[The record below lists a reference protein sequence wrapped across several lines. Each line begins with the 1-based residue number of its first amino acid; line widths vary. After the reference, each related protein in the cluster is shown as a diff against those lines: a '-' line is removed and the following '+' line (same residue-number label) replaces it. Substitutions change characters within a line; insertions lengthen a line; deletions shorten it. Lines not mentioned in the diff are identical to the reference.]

1 MEMRN
6 VKEDNFNVNLKDLL
20 AECVRKLKYVLITA
34 LVFALLMAGVKAVK
48 NVKAYKAGSDTQNEI
63 VLSQQEL
70 AGVNEYL
77 LKVND
82 LEKMKKY
89 MEESPSMKVDAHNID
104 TINIQ
109 YYVNADESVSQELVI
124 AYRNFIIRGGLVS
137 ALKNSG
143 ISIEENYLQEL
154 VTCDSVSY
162 NSEVKNNIFNVIIYA
177 ADKQECYNIANKTA
191 DVLKAYQ
198 KTLSESVKSH
208 DLEQIEM
215 SYSKTTDIS
224 LDKRQKDNL
233 DTLIET
239 SELIGDMDDDF
250 SAAQLAKIKEL
261 LAKEDGAENGESE
274 AVQTKTSVMSSVV
287 KYFVL
292 GFALGAF
299 LSLAVIVIAY
309 IVSGKLK
316 YINELQVRYGMR
328 CFGGL
333 SVSKKN
339 YFKKLSDKWFYSDY
353 PSDVMLQEKL
363 ILSKIASTVR
373 NIELDEIAVVGAF
386 NDSVSDEIS
395 KIVEKVNER
404 GIKCEIIGDI
414 LGNADAIDMLCKSKK
429 VILAE
434 QIGKSRI
441 RNINQEL
448 LMCEHQ
454 NVEVVGYFTVD

>member
-274 AVQTKTSVMSSVV
+274 AV
-287 KYFVL
+287 
-292 GFALGAF
+292 
-299 LSLAVIVIAY
+299 
-309 IVSGKLK
+309 
-316 YINELQVRYGMR
+316 
-328 CFGGL
+328 
-333 SVSKKN
+333 
-339 YFKKLSDKWFYSDY
+339 
-353 PSDVMLQEKL
+353 
-363 ILSKIASTVR
+363 
-373 NIELDEIAVVGAF
+373 
-386 NDSVSDEIS
+386 
-395 KIVEKVNER
+395 
-404 GIKCEIIGDI
+404 
-414 LGNADAIDMLCKSKK
+414 
-429 VILAE
+429 
-434 QIGKSRI
+434 
-441 RNINQEL
+441 
-448 LMCEHQ
+448 
-454 NVEVVGYFTVD
+454 